1 MVFARSQKSRI
12 YIINRYQGS
21 GTTILRNTLSK
32 VRVSRGTAPLAV
44 PSTFGT
50 AKIVSSVTEINPVKA
65 IVERAADCFLL
76 SPSFHESIES
86 SGSLVSGENHVPVP
100 VWCNDHTALRKNVM
114 SRVMN
119 EMNKLL

>member
-1 MVFARSQKSRI
+1 M
-12 YIINRYQGS
+12 NRYQGS

-44 PSTFGT
+44 PSTFRT

-76 SPSFHESIES
+76 PPSFHESIES
-86 SGSLVSGENHVPVP
+86 SGSLVSGQNYVPVP
-100 VWCNDHTALRKNVM
+100 VWCNDHTA
-114 SRVMN
+114 
-119 EMNKLL
+119 